1 MERKTKLLLVEDD
14 PSLGFLMTEFLASKG
29 FEVSLCANGP
39 SGWQTFLAGS
49 FQFAILDV
57 MLPGMD
63 GFELA
68 GKIREKQP
76 EIPIILVTARS
87 MKEDKIKGFNLGIDD
102 YLTKPF
108 DEDELFC
115 RIQAI
120 KNRAEAR
127 LAVRV
132 DQIQLGKYQF
142 DYHNQSL
149 HYEDSYRRLTG
160 RENEVIALLINNCGH
175 IVKRETILQAIWGTS
190 DYFSG
195 RSLDVYI
202 SKLRKYL
209 QEDPNLLIENIS
221 KVGFILQVKSE
232 LEGKRYEI

>member
-1 MERKTKLLLVEDD
+1 MERNIKLLLVEDD
-14 PSLGFLMTEFLASKG
+14 PNLGYLMTDFLSSKG
-29 FEVSLCANGP
+29 FEVSLCVNGP
-39 SGWQTFLAGS
+39 SGWHTFLSGS

-87 MKEDKIKGFNLGIDD
+87 MKEDKIRGFNLGIDD
-102 YLTKPF
+102 YITKPF

-120 KNRAEAR
+120 KNRTESSLSSR
-127 LAVRV
+127 E

-142 DYHNQSL
+142 DYFNQSL
-149 HYEDSYRRLTG
+149 HCEGSFRRLTG
-160 RENEVIALLINNCGH
+160 RENEVIALLAKNCGQ
-175 IVKRETILQAIWGTS
+175 IVKRETILQSIWGTC

-221 KVGFILQVKSE
+221 KVGFILQVKN
-232 LEGKRYEI
+232 

>member
-1 MERKTKLLLVEDD
+1 MERKTKILLVEDD
-14 PSLGFLMTEFLASKG
+14 ASLGYLMADFLTSKG
-29 FEVSLCANGP
+29 FEVSICINGP
-39 SGWQTFLAGS
+39 LGWSTFLSGS

-68 GKIREKQP
+68 KKIREKQP
-76 EIPIILVTARS
+76 DIPIILVTARS

-102 YLTKPF
+102 YLTKPV

-120 KNRAEAR
+120 KNRSDAKRVSKEA
-127 LAVRV
+127 
-132 DQIQLGKYQF
+132 QIQLGNYQF
-142 DYHNQSL
+142 DYFNQSL
-149 HYEDSYRRLTG
+149 YFEGSCKRLTG
-160 RENEVIALLINNCGH
+160 RENEVIALLIKNSGQ
-175 IVKRETILQAIWGTS
+175 IVRRETILKSIWGTN

-209 QEDPNLLIENIS
+209 QADPNVLIENIS
-221 KVGFILQVKSE
+221 KVGFILQLKSE
-232 LEGKRYEI
+232 